1 MVFFRLFFLMKAD
14 LYRSAFALV
23 ASCLVGM
30 APYSQAAERLRNEA
44 STTRGAMV
52 SSTGSG
58 GSGNRADYLLQPQD
72 VLKIFVFQHE
82 DLNKQMEAVRVSE
95 EYSISLP
102 LVNNVNLRGK
112 TAREA
117 ELLIRD
123 AYDKDFL
130 VNPQVSVNVVK
141 YSDRSVNVI
150 GQVNKPDRVPFPQ
163 EKGLTIIEAIALA
176 GGQNRLADLKK
187 VKLTRKQPNGETEVQ
202 EIDVDALMKRG
213 GRDAIQLQKDDVIFI
228 PERIL

>member
-1 MVFFRLFFLMKAD
+1 
-14 LYRSAFALV
+14 
-23 ASCLVGM
+23 
-30 APYSQAAERLRNEA
+30 
-44 STTRGAMV
+44 
-52 SSTGSG
+52 
-58 GSGNRADYLLQPQD
+58 
-72 VLKIFVFQHE
+72 
-82 DLNKQMEAVRVSE
+82 MEAVRVSE

-123 AYDKDFL
+123 AYDRDFL

-150 GQVNKPDRVPFPQ
+150 GQVNKPDRVLFPQ

-176 GGQNRLADLKK
+176 GGQTRLADLKK

-228 PERIL
+228 PERII

>member
-1 MVFFRLFFLMKAD
+1 MVFFRLLFLMKAD
-14 LYRSAFALV
+14 LYRSAFAL
-23 ASCLVGM
+23 AAACLVGM
-30 APYSQAAERLRNEA
+30 VPYSQAAERSRNEA
-44 STTRGAMV
+44 PTTRGATV
-52 SSTGSG
+52 SPPSSA
-58 GSGNRADYLLQPQD
+58 SRADYLLQPQD

-117 ELLIRD
+117 EKLIRD

-141 YSDRSVNVI
+141 YADRSVNVI
-150 GQVNKPDRVPFPQ
+150 GQVGKPDRVLFPQ

-176 GGQNRLADLKK
+176 GGQTRLADLKK

-213 GRDAIQLQKDDVIFI
+213 GRDAIQLQKDDVIFV